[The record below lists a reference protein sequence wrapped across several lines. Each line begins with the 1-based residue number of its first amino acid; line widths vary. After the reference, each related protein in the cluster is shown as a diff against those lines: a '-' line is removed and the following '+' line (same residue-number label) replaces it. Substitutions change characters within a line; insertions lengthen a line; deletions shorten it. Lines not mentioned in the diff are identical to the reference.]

1 MCKTT
6 LLAKYGFAASFVRV
20 EAGVS
25 GDHMLMARQRQLPA
39 GTPAGPRAQHAPS
52 PLLLTPA
59 GGDGLPPARAEEPC
73 GPGAALGARGTPAPA
88 AGRPEAAGL
97 QAVPAGCVPAAASQA
112 QESRGSDRSAHC
124 K

>member
-20 EAGVS
+20 EAGIS

-39 GTPAGPRAQHAPS
+39 QTPAGQRAQHAPS
-52 PLLLTPA
+52 PLLLTPLV
-59 GGDGLPPARAEEPC
+59 GTEERS
-73 GPGAALGARGTPAPA
+73 GPGAALGARGTPAPTT
-88 AGRPEAAGL
+88 GRPGAAGL

-112 QESRGSDRSAHC
+112 QAQECQDSDRSAHC